1 MDVSYNSVLG
11 DIDWTGD
18 GLKSEC
24 ISSSS
29 LVSYGVFSPVP
40 VLYCNSRWL
49 ILHFEGGLGRGESGL
64 GGVIFERGGRFF
76 ERVCVKK
83 KNKKRKRQRF
93 IFYPLSIFGF

>member
-11 DIDWTGD
+11 DIVWIGD
-18 GLKSEC
+18 GPKSEC

-49 ILHFEGGLGRGESGL
+49 ILHFEGVGGFRKRGRSGL
-64 GGVIFERGGRFF
+64 GGVIFERGGRFLKEF
-76 ERVCVKK
+76 V
-83 KNKKRKRQRF
+83 
-93 IFYPLSIFGF
+93 